1 MPIRTPGRRAGSGAV
16 LRSAKRAMSGK
27 SNRSIFA
34 SLNLTA
40 MVDFLTVVVIFLL
53 MQFSTS
59 PESLVGKDI
68 MLPKATSTQQLESV
82 PVLGITRDSILLNQ
96 QLVTS
101 VGSMLNAE
109 SPVIQELMSQLEVT
123 RREWTQMNPG
133 KEFDHRV
140 IIQADENIDF
150 KLVKKVM
157 STATVSQ
164 YNNMMF
170 ATRVGSRAQPAGAA
184 P

>member
-1 MPIRTPGRRAGSGAV
+1 MPIHPPGRRAGSGAV

-34 SLNLTA
+34 ALNLTS
-40 MVDFLTVVVIFLL
+40 MVDFMTVVVIFLL

-68 MLPKATSTQQLESV
+68 MLPEATSTQQLESV
-82 PVLGITRDSILLNQ
+82 PVIGITKDSILLNQ

-101 VGSMLNAE
+101 VGSMLNADA
-109 SPVIQELMSQLEVT
+109 PVIQELMAQLDAA
-123 RREWTQMNPG
+123 RREWTTMNPG
-133 KEFDHRV
+133 QEFNHRV

-157 STATVSQ
+157 STATVAQ

-170 ATRVGSRAQPAGAA
+170 ATRVGSRPKPAGGTN
-184 P
+184 

>member
-1 MPIRTPGRRAGSGAV
+1 
-16 LRSAKRAMSGK
+16 
-27 SNRSIFA
+27 
-34 SLNLTA
+34 
-40 MVDFLTVVVIFLL
+40 
-53 MQFSTS
+53 
-59 PESLVGKDI
+59 
-68 MLPKATSTQQLESV
+68 
-82 PVLGITRDSILLNQ
+82 
-96 QLVTS
+96 
-101 VGSMLNAE
+101 
-109 SPVIQELMSQLEVT
+109 
-123 RREWTQMNPG
+123 MNPG